1 MPQKRNAGL
10 CYCMMFQ
17 GVTVATMDCSVHG
30 RVERGV
36 REVAVTPLT
45 VPVSVHQDGNRQRVT
60 QVCLNLISHK
70 GVVVA
75 WSHPVYAV
83 VQTICIPKSERIGC
97 DRFFFKLLH
106 DCYPPPHSHTHTHCH
121 YDNSW
126 HGLWVCREFRM
137 DICHKNAMPVCVIAW
152 RFRVW
157 QWLLWTAVYT
167 DVWRGVWGR

>member
-10 CYCMMFQ
+10 CHCMMFQ
-17 GVTVATMDCSVHG
+17 GVTVAIMDCSVQR

-75 WSHPVYAV
+75 WSHPVYAI
-83 VQTICIPKSERIGC
+83 VQTICTPKSERIGC
-97 DRFFFKLLH
+97 DRFFLKLLL
-106 DCYPPPHSHTHTHCH
+106 C
-121 YDNSW
+121 
-126 HGLWVCREFRM
+126 
-137 DICHKNAMPVCVIAW
+137 KN
-152 RFRVW
+152 RLSRD
-157 QWLLWTAVYT
+157 QLLKVYT
-167 DVWRGVWGR
+167 AKGCLFISIELKATIGSLISTQKSRS

>member
-10 CYCMMFQ
+10 CHCMMFQ
-17 GVTVATMDCSVHG
+17 GVTVAIMDCSVQR

-75 WSHPVYAV
+75 WSHPVYAI
-83 VQTICIPKSERIGC
+83 VQTICTPKSERIGC
-97 DRFFFKLLH
+97 DRFFLKLLLF
-106 DCYPPPHSHTHTHCH
+106 PPSTLTHSHTHALTRARAHALTHGQTH
-121 YDNSW
+121 
-126 HGLWVCREFRM
+126 
-137 DICHKNAMPVCVIAW
+137 
-152 RFRVW
+152 
-157 QWLLWTAVYT
+157 AVF
-167 DVWRGVWGR
+167 GGF